1 MMSRSLLR
9 LVVYSFISF
18 VCLLNGSRVDGITRF
33 DSEVYNKSE
42 INNGG
47 RWQVSWHGI
56 NNFSVTE
63 IGTIVH
69 GLRFKNPAAW
79 SYMLSLFRTTAYY
92 VIPLGKRF
100 SVAPCATLFGDRIF
114 PKQSP
119 QCPAEL
125 RIQPLLNVGIVF
137 RLNYKTVSIDNGRYN
152 VLHSAGI
159 KLSLCWG
166 SLSQWCTAYSLNGT
180 QSTISASTFDPQLFD
195 VVIQFVPY
203 EFIQRNGL
211 YLKITLGSISFRG
224 LMLSKGSMPGSF
236 GAEALRAFSMHNCGV
251 QVGYSLSL

>member
-1 MMSRSLLR
+1 MSRSLLK

-47 RWQVSWHGI
+47 RWWVSWHGI

-100 SVAPCATLFGDRIF
+100 SVTPCATLFGDCIF

-119 QCPAEL
+119 QCSAEL
-125 RIQPLLNVGIVF
+125 KIQSLLNVGIVF

-166 SLSQWCTAYSLNGT
+166 SLSQWLPPNYMMLP
-180 QSTISASTFDPQLFD
+180 STSASTFDPQLFD

-203 EFIQRNGL
+203 EYIQRNGL
-211 YLKITLGSISFRG
+211 YLKVTLGSISFRG
-224 LMLSKGSMPGSF
+224 LILQRGFMSNTF
-236 GAEALRAFSMHNCGV
+236 GAEALRYFSMSNCGV